1 MSTETL
7 IRITVFANRN
17 PKISEEEYHKHWAE
31 KHAPLVSSW
40 LQRHGVVKYTQVSP
54 PDLLRCRK
62 SQKEGPTSREMG
74 GSQRLSVHCLSVDG
88 YCVGYNML
96 HSTISAAQEH
106 IPATHTLHTCTTLH
120 TAPHNRKFLTSSV
133 PHHNPAQELDQ
144 PTNPV
149 V

>member
-106 IPATHTLHTCTTLH
+106 IPAYTYTTHMHYTIHRTTQSKVSHKL
-120 TAPHNRKFLTSSV
+120 SST
-133 PHHNPAQELDQ
+133 PQ
-144 PTNPV
+144 PRTRT
-149 V
+149 